1 MVCGATSGPNPPA
14 ALHRVWWKQLSI
26 LGSTMGTREDF
37 EAVYEL
43 VEAGRVKPLV
53 DKVFPLS
60 EAAAAHE
67 RMESGEQL
75 GKIILRIPE

>member
-1 MVCGATSGPNPPA
+1 VVCGATSGPNPPA

-67 RMESGEQL
+67 RLESGEQL

>member
-1 MVCGATSGPNPPA
+1 
-14 ALHRVWWKQLSI
+14 
-26 LGSTMGTREDF
+26 MGTRGDF

-43 VEAGRVKPLV
+43 VASGRVKPIV

-67 RMESGEQL
+67 RMESGDQL